1 MSTHRKPTPEE
12 ILDDARDTW
21 GGRFDSTP
29 EERANAYDVALR
41 QAGYLT
47 GQVDTLSWSLRAF
60 ADLDEETATSV
71 AKRLTLNERPSLPP
85 ALFSER
91 NEAARAEWEA
101 FRNGYPQPHNLPED
115 CPPLFWNG
123 VTYGM
128 SAERER
134 LGLTM
139 GLSRDSTVPPWI
151 SLTVTATDGKM
162 VQEALTAAEPHVGL
176 RHLKHLGR
184 LLSQLA
190 EHRPTGPDGKHGDL
204 HTETCGCDLTPEDEA
219 KMEAVYERNH
229 RRTITIDLDTGEWIH
244 PVAITGE
251 DGPVV
256 ASAVMPGWPVEKIRR
271 AYSTWMEADQAPADT
286 SDRGILREIV
296 DNLDTD
302 VLVTVQ
308 HAETITDEIVA
319 ALQTRG
325 LRIVPEVDEDVE
337 AVERVAFAM
346 ACPETR
352 SGDQEARWRDMSP
365 DRRNVW
371 TIRARRAIE
380 AIGAQR

>member
-47 GQVDTLSWSLRAF
+47 ERVLTLSWSLRAF

-139 GLSRDSTVPPWI
+139 GLSRDSTVPPWL

-162 VQEALTAAEPHVGL
+162 VQEALAAAEPHVEE

-219 KMEAVYERNH
+219 KMAAVYERNH
-229 RRTITIDLDTGEWIH
+229 RRTITIDIDSGEWIH
-244 PVAITGE
+244 PTSISGM
-251 DGPVV
+251 DGARI
-256 ASAVMPGWPVEKIRR
+256 ASSVMPGWPEELIHA
-271 AYSTWMEADQAPADT
+271 AYGAHLE
-286 SDRGILREIV
+286 SDRPNPGERNLVREII
-296 DNLDTD
+296 DNLETD
-302 VLVTVQ
+302 ALVTVQ
-308 HAETITDEIVA
+308 HAESMTDEIVT
-319 ALQTRG
+319 ALQARG
-325 LRIVPEVDEDVE
+325 LRIVPEVGDADDMILR
-337 AVERVAFAM
+337 ASAWSDY
-346 ACPETR
+346 R
-352 SGDQEARWRDMSP
+352 SEYGAHGPQSHRDFTAGW
-365 DRRNVW
+365 D
-371 TIRARRAIE
+371 ARRGTLDIG
-380 AIGAQR
+380 GAQR